1 MIKVEGV
8 SKKFKIPTEK
18 RYTIFEEIV
27 AFLKGKRDFVEFWA
41 LKDVSFSVEKGE
53 IFGIIGPN
61 GSGKSTLLKI
71 LAGVLFPD
79 TGTVKVE
86 GKVTPILELGVGFN
100 PELTAEE
107 NVYIYGVIM
116 GMKRNEIK
124 SKAEEIFRFAEL
136 EKFRKMKLKNFSS
149 GMYARLAFATAIATE
164 PEILLIDEVLA
175 VGDINFQKK
184 CIERIESLNKNGTTI
199 VLVSHSPELMVE
211 LCDEAMLLKHGEV
224 KAIGEPEKVVEVYK
238 KS

>member
-1 MIKVEGV
+1 MIKAEGV

-18 RYTIFEEIV
+18 RCTIFEEIV
-27 AFLKGKRDFVEFWA
+27 AFIKGRRDFVEFWA
-41 LKDVSFSVEKGE
+41 LKNVSFTVENGE

-107 NVYIYGVIM
+107 NVYLYGVIM

-184 CIERIESLNKNGTTI
+184 CIEKIKSLNKNGTTI
-199 VLVSHSPELMVE
+199 VLVSHSPELIVE
-211 LCDEAMLLKHGEV
+211 LCDEALLLESGEI
-224 KAIGEPEKVVEVYK
+224 KAIGEPERVVEVYTK
-238 KS
+238 

>member
-1 MIKVEGV
+1 
-8 SKKFKIPTEK
+8 
-18 RYTIFEEIV
+18 
-27 AFLKGKRDFVEFWA
+27 
-41 LKDVSFSVEKGE
+41 
-53 IFGIIGPN
+53 
-61 GSGKSTLLKI
+61 
-71 LAGVLFPD
+71 
-79 TGTVKVE
+79 
-86 GKVTPILELGVGFN
+86 
-100 PELTAEE
+100 
-107 NVYIYGVIM
+107 
-116 GMKRNEIK
+116 
-124 SKAEEIFRFAEL
+124 
-136 EKFRKMKLKNFSS
+136 MKLKNFSS